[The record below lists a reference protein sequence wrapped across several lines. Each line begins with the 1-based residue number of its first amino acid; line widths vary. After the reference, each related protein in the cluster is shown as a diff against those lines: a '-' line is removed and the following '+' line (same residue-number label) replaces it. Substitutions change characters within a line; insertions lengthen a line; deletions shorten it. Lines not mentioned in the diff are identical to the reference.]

1 MIYAIMIYTAASYFT
16 EVVIHYLSCRILGR
30 RVPWPKLLLAALI
43 LDLLVSPMVY
53 LGAAG
58 QIFTFIPITILSY
71 FLDMTALLFNLISI
85 YLVIE
90 RNIAKTA
97 IAGTFAYFIYYQTY
111 LITFFFIPKQYALG
125 SLENQCISITLLI
138 IFTYFIGKIITKID
152 ACSFIERCLKK
163 KRYCVMAALI
173 GFLLSGSP
181 HILLIFSI
189 LHLDYNNTLAV
200 VGLGLLFLS
209 AGFFRYVTKNII
221 HDENEKA
228 QQSII
233 AQQTAYIQNL
243 EEIQKDVRLYRH
255 DFKNMMSGMYL
266 DIKEGKT
273 EALER
278 YMHNMLDEFDQSIGA
293 KIQSANQ
300 MMNIEIIELK
310 SLLMTKISQMHAL
323 NIPCHVEVL
332 YPVRS
337 CHMKLQDLL
346 RCVGILT
353 DNAIEA
359 VKETRGDID
368 IILTAQNHQ
377 VVFLISN
384 PISGE
389 IDMNRISQKG
399 YSTKGK
405 GRGLGLY
412 SYQEI
417 TQQYQ
422 NVSCAAFCKSGR
434 FYQEIRIG
442 GYHS

>member
-1 MIYAIMIYTAASYFT
+1 MIYAIMVYTAASYFT

-30 RVPWPKLLLAALI
+30 RVPWPKLLLTALI
-43 LDLLVSPMVY
+43 LDLLVSPMAY

-71 FLDMTALLFNLISI
+71 FLDMMVLLFNLISI

-90 RNIAKTA
+90 RNIAKSA

-111 LITFFFIPKQYALG
+111 LITFFFIPKQYTLG

-293 KIQSANQ
+293 NIQSANQ

-359 VKETRGDID
+359 VKETRG
-368 IILTAQNHQ
+368 
-377 VVFLISN
+377 
-384 PISGE
+384 E

-422 NVSCAAFCKSGR
+422 NVSCAAFCKSER

>member
-1 MIYAIMIYTAASYFT
+1 
-16 EVVIHYLSCRILGR
+16 
-30 RVPWPKLLLAALI
+30 
-43 LDLLVSPMVY
+43 
-53 LGAAG
+53 
-58 QIFTFIPITILSY
+58 
-71 FLDMTALLFNLISI
+71 
-85 YLVIE
+85 
-90 RNIAKTA
+90 
-97 IAGTFAYFIYYQTY
+97 
-111 LITFFFIPKQYALG
+111 
-125 SLENQCISITLLI
+125 
-138 IFTYFIGKIITKID
+138 
-152 ACSFIERCLKK
+152 
-163 KRYCVMAALI
+163 
-173 GFLLSGSP
+173 
-181 HILLIFSI
+181 
-189 LHLDYNNTLAV
+189 
-200 VGLGLLFLS
+200 
-209 AGFFRYVTKNII
+209 
-221 HDENEKA
+221 
-228 QQSII
+228 
-233 AQQTAYIQNL
+233 
-243 EEIQKDVRLYRH
+243 
-255 DFKNMMSGMYL
+255 
-266 DIKEGKT
+266 
-273 EALER
+273 
-278 YMHNMLDEFDQSIGA
+278 MLDEFDQSIGA

-384 PISGE
+384 PVSGD

-412 SYQEI
+412 SYEEI

-422 NVSCAAFCKSGR
+422 NVSCAVFCKSGR

-442 GYHS
+442 GNHS